1 MNCLSFDRLRVMPN
15 SDQYTVAAAIANELT
30 NAAALGGE
38 VYAVF
43 ATGETQV
50 PVLNSLVALPVDW
63 SDVGVFHLDE
73 FVGIGIDHP
82 ASFARFIK
90 ERIGDRVGI
99 SFDRLHLING
109 MLDPEEECSRYSS
122 ELISHVPDLC
132 VLGIGGNGHLAFN
145 EPGSMD
151 DGEYRD
157 LLRGVGSAQREGL
170 PQEGESRGGVELQE
184 VESQEGGRGERED
197 LPKGVIHRERG
208 YREGRLQEGGS
219 TGGGEKLVDIP
230 LQEPGGLQGGGY
242 RTKWPLVKVVHLDE
256 QTRLRQVK
264 EGLFGNIDE
273 VPSMAVTLSMTS
285 ILSAKCI
292 IAVCTGEHKANVVR
306 DLLKDDISPDCPA
319 SLLRLHDNATLF
331 LDHAAASKL
340 G

>member
-145 EPGSMD
+145 EPGSID
-151 DGEYRD
+151 EGEYRD
-157 LLRGVGSAQREGL
+157 LLRGVGSARWEGL
-170 PQEGESRGGVELQE
+170 PQE
-184 VESQEGGRGERED
+184 
-197 LPKGVIHRERG
+197 
-208 YREGRLQEGGS
+208 
-219 TGGGEKLVDIP
+219 
-230 LQEPGGLQGGGY
+230 GGY

-273 VPSMAVTLSMTS
+273 VPSMAVTLSMTA

-292 IAVCTGEHKANVVR
+292 IAACTGEHKACIVR

-331 LDHAAASKL
+331 LDQAAASRL

>member
-145 EPGSMD
+145 EPGSID
-151 DGEYRD
+151 EGEYRD
-157 LLRGVGSAQREGL
+157 LLRGVGSARWEGL
-170 PQEGESRGGVELQE
+170 PQE
-184 VESQEGGRGERED
+184 
-197 LPKGVIHRERG
+197 
-208 YREGRLQEGGS
+208 
-219 TGGGEKLVDIP
+219 
-230 LQEPGGLQGGGY
+230 GGY

-273 VPSMAVTLSMTS
+273 VPSMAVTLSMTA

-292 IAVCTGEHKANVVR
+292 IAACTGEHKACIVR

-331 LDHAAASKL
+331 LDQAAASRL
-340 G
+340 R

>member
-15 SDQYTVAAAIANELT
+15 SDQHTVAAAIADELT
-30 NAAALGGE
+30 NVATLGDE
-38 VYAVF
+38 VCAVF

-50 PVLNSLVALPVDW
+50 PVLNSLAALPIDW
-63 SDVGVFHLDE
+63 SKVGVFHLDE

-82 ASFARFIK
+82 VSFARFIREK
-90 ERIGDRVGI
+90 IGDRVGI

-109 MLDPEEECSRYSS
+109 MLDPEEECSRYSA
-122 ELISHVPDLC
+122 ELRPHVPDLC

-145 EPGSMD
+145 EPGSID
-151 DGEYRD
+151 EGEYHD
-157 LLRGVGSAQREGL
+157 LLSGVGSTQREDLSQEVGSQEVGSHGVESREVGHREGGYREGL
-170 PQEGESRGGVELQE
+170 SRE
-184 VESQEGGRGERED
+184 VG
-197 LPKGVIHRERG
+197 HRERG
-208 YREGRLQEGGS
+208 YREGLSREGGLQEEGLQ
-219 TGGGEKLVDIP
+219 GGG
-230 LQEPGGLQGGGY
+230 LQEGGLQGGGY

-256 QTRLRQVK
+256 QTRLRQVE
-264 EGLFGNIDE
+264 EGLFSNMDE
-273 VPSMAVTLSMTS
+273 VPSMAVTLSMTA

-292 IAVCTGEHKANVVR
+292 IAACTGEHKADIVR

-331 LDHAAASKL
+331 LDQAAASRL

>member
-1 MNCLSFDRLRVMPN
+1 MNCLSFDQLKVVPE
-15 SDQYTVAAAIANELT
+15 SDQHTVAVAIANELT
-30 NAAALGGE
+30 NASALGDE

-43 ATGETQV
+43 ATGDTQV
-50 PVLNSLVALPVDW
+50 PVLNSLAALPIDW
-63 SDVGVFHLDE
+63 SKVGVFHLDE
-73 FVGIGIDHP
+73 FVGIGIGHP

-145 EPGSMD
+145 EPGSID
-151 DGEYRD
+151 EGEYRD
-157 LLRGVGSAQREGL
+157 LLRGVGSARWEGL
-170 PQEGESRGGVELQE
+170 PQE
-184 VESQEGGRGERED
+184 
-197 LPKGVIHRERG
+197 
-208 YREGRLQEGGS
+208 
-219 TGGGEKLVDIP
+219 
-230 LQEPGGLQGGGY
+230 GGY

-273 VPSMAVTLSMTS
+273 VPSMAVTLSMTA

-292 IAVCTGEHKANVVR
+292 IAACTGEHKACIVR

-331 LDHAAASKL
+331 LDQAAASRL
-340 G
+340 R